1 MKDGSKTFK
10 PQRKR
15 EKNNGEIQVS
25 KRRFRRRVARS
36 AEITSKQDDF
46 GTRKRINFVELKL
59 KNVFNEMSAFQGAI
73 KEYFFSLVFV
83 FRFDQSS

>member
-59 KNVFNEMSAFQGAI
+59 KNVLMKCQLS
-73 KEYFFSLVFV
+73 KELSKNIFSV
-83 FRFDQSS
+83 